1 MQKGIIKLHDPPSIH
16 SWACVGGEKEWEGPL
31 GKYFDHIDLSG
42 RFSMDTWEQAE
53 NEAQRL
59 SFNFALK
66 KGDLSPD
73 DIDALYA
80 GDLINQC
87 TGSAYGL
94 LSFDIPFFGI
104 YGACSTSAE
113 ALTLGA
119 IGIDSGHFKKCGA
132 VCSSHFCSAE
142 RQFRYPLEY
151 GNQRSP
157 TSQWTV
163 TAAASFILSKDGE
176 GPYITH
182 VLPGIVRDGG
192 INDANNMGAAMAPAA
207 VETLSRYFASSGKKP
222 SFFDGIFTGDLGY
235 EGHSIVIDL
244 MHRSGYTLFDNYYDC
259 GMLIYDR
266 KRQDMHAGGSG
277 CGCSASVLCT
287 HILPKLKSG
296 QWKNVLYIATGAMMS
311 PASVQQGLSIPG
323 IAHAIHI
330 SSRKDNK

>member
-1 MQKGIIKLHDPPSIH
+1 MQKGIVKLKNPPSIH

-31 GKYFDHIDLSG
+31 GDKFDHIDETN
-42 RFSMDTWEQAE
+42 RFSMDTWEQSE

-66 KGDLSPD
+66 KGDLAPD
-73 DIDALYA
+73 DIDALFA

-113 ALTLGA
+113 ALTLSA
-119 IGIDSGHFKKCGA
+119 LCIDSGHYDKCGA

-151 GNQRSP
+151 GNQRTP

-163 TAAASFILSKDGE
+163 TAAASFIVSKDGK
-176 GPYITH
+176 GPYITE
-182 VLPGIVRDGG
+182 VMPGIVYDGG

-207 VETLSRYFASSGKKP
+207 VETLLKYFRTSGKKP
-222 SFFDGIFTGDLGY
+222 SFFDGIFTGDLGS

-244 MHRSGYTLFDNYYDC
+244 MHREGYTLWDNYYDC

-266 KRQDMHAGGSG
+266 QKQDMHAGGSG

-296 QWKNVLYIATGAMMS
+296 LWHDVLYIATGAMMS
-311 PASVQQGLSIPG
+311 PASIQQGLSIPG
-323 IAHAIHI
+323 IAHIIHI
-330 SSRKDNK
+330 SSKKEKN